1 MNKNVVSVLFC
12 VIAGGQ
18 IQASSIPSL
27 SWPEGLH
34 TATESVRTFV
44 LEHPIVAS
52 AITAGVVGG
61 VGVIVWKCNHFAAQ
75 PPADRTEHKAGQG
88 GKPAFA
94 LAPVAQG
101 APAGQQGPNRRR
113 PNAKGAN
120 VQWPSDSDNAL
131 ASCRSAHSAAAQ
143 ADTQPQQR
151 GKALECNEYNKW
163 VETVLAGPWVEAAEK
178 DRFESLVLM
187 KCLLISQH
195 LREKRY
201 TLEVKVSGSGL
212 CLAWCDSGTKNL
224 VQPVW
229 GFVHL
234 SESKACALLD
244 LIKKTYLNEQ
254 ATISDKITMNNLL
267 QGRQLGNPG
276 LKDIS
281 WIDAEIKSLCKS

>member
-18 IQASSIPSL
+18 IQASSIRSL

-61 VGVIVWKCNHFAAQ
+61 VGVIVWKCNHSVAQ
-75 PPADRTEHKAGQG
+75 PPADRTEDKAG
-88 GKPAFA
+88 KDRKSAFP

-101 APAGQQGPNRRR
+101 APAGQEGPNRRR

-120 VQWPSDSDNAL
+120 VQWPSDNVL
-131 ASCRSAHSAAAQ
+131 ASCPSDQAAAAQ
-143 ADTQPQQR
+143 ADMQPQQR
-151 GKALECNEYNKW
+151 GKALEGNEYNKW
-163 VETVLAGPWVEAAEK
+163 VETALAGPWVDAAEK
-178 DRFESLVLM
+178 DRFESLAFM

-234 SESKACALLD
+234 SESKACALANLV
-244 LIKKTYLNEQ
+244 KTTYLSEQ
-254 ATISDKITMNNLL
+254 ATIDDKIAMNNLL
-267 QGRQLGNPG
+267 QGRQLGNPN

-281 WIDAEIKSLCKS
+281 WIGSEIDRLYKRQ